1 MMTEQEVK
9 LIKRHTDTTVVLD
22 PDLKPDIL
30 KQHLRE
36 LALKIEQ
43 KLKRTTKGKV
53 MVFIGE
59 TR

>member
-9 LIKRHTDTTVVLD
+9 LIKRHTDTTTVLD
-22 PDLKPDIL
+22 PDLKPEIL
-30 KQHLRE
+30 KEHLRD
-36 LALKIEQ
+36 LTLKIEQ

>member
-1 MMTEQEVK
+1 MMTQQETK
-9 LIKRHTDTTVVLD
+9 WMERHTDTTTVLD
-22 PDLKPDIL
+22 PDLKPEIL
-30 KQHLRE
+30 KEHLRD
-36 LALKIEQ
+36 LTQKIEQ